1 MADDLR
7 EIQGIA
13 AGGKLVG
20 HEGVTQVVNFGGFD
34 AGDSEKAV
42 DGGTDIAD

>member
-7 EIQGIA
+7 QIQGVA
-13 AGGKLVG
+13 TARKLVG
-20 HEGVTQVVNFGGFD
+20 HESVTQVVDFGGFD

-42 DGGTDIAD
+42 DGGSDIAD